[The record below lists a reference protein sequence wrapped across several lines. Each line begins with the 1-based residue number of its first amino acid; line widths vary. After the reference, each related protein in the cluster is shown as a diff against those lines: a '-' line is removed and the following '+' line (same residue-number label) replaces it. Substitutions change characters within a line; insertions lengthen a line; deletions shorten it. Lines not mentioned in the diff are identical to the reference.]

1 MEQLNRIE
9 LKGRISAVR
18 VFKTKKGTQVVRFSV
33 CTTNVV
39 GGPGQLDTTWHNCV
53 LFTEGPEAPS
63 LKTGSAVRVLGRLRM
78 ASYTDRTGNIR
89 SIPEIVVNALDI
101 LNE

>member
-9 LKGRISAVR
+9 LKGRISGVR

-53 LFTEGPEAPS
+53 LFTEGPEAPA
-63 LKTGSAVRVLGRLRM
+63 LNPGSAVRVLGCLRM
-78 ASYTDRTGNIR
+78 ASYVSGCVTR
-89 SIPEIVVNALDI
+89 SIPEIVVNAVEI

>member
-18 VFKTKKGTQVVRFSV
+18 VFKTKKGTRVVRFSV

-39 GGPGQLDTTWHNCV
+39 GGPSQLDTTWHNCV
-53 LFTEGPEAPS
+53 IFTEGPGAPAI
-63 LKTGSAVRVLGRLRM
+63 KTGDAVHLLGRLRM
-78 ASYTDRTGNIR
+78 ATFASGCVTR
-89 SIPEIVVNALDI
+89 SIPEIVVNYLDI

>member
-9 LKGRISAVR
+9 LRGRISAVR

-53 LFTEGPEAPS
+53 FFTDGPEAPA
-63 LKTGSAVRVLGRLRM
+63 LNPGSAVRVLGRLRM
-78 ASYTDRTGNIR
+78 SSYTDRAGNVR
-89 SIPEIVVNALDI
+89 SIPEIVVNAVEI